1 MRINSKRTYLFQ
13 DVVGLGDHGDFDA
26 AGCGWMW
33 PIRPSIRARSAM
45 HSNKPRSGFDLT
57 MSKAD
62 AAGSDSTVRK
72 HRQRGLIPWK
82 PGQSGNPKG
91 RPQGSRNKLSEEFLA
106 DVHASWQVWG
116 RPALMTAAITDPVSY
131 VRMVASLM
139 PREIEATVTPVT
151 ERMSDAQLEAIIARG
166 IEGGLDPAAPDED
179 AQIIE

>member
-1 MRINSKRTYLFQ
+1 M
-13 DVVGLGDHGDFDA
+13 
-26 AGCGWMW
+26 
-33 PIRPSIRARSAM
+33 
-45 HSNKPRSGFDLT
+45 
-57 MSKAD
+57 
-62 AAGSDSTVRK
+62 
-72 HRQRGLIPWK
+72 IPWK

-139 PREIEATVTPVT
+139 PRELEATAPVT

-179 AQIIE
+179 AQIIQ

>member
-1 MRINSKRTYLFQ
+1 
-13 DVVGLGDHGDFDA
+13 
-26 AGCGWMW
+26 
-33 PIRPSIRARSAM
+33 
-45 HSNKPRSGFDLT
+45 

-62 AAGSDSTVRK
+62 AADSDSTVRK

-106 DVHASWQVWG
+106 DLHEAGSAFG
-116 RPALMTAAITDPVSY
+116 KPALMTAAWTHPVEF
-131 VRMVASLM
+131 VRVVASLI
-139 PREIEATVTPVT
+139 PRELEATITPVT